1 MDEKSSCS
9 LQLFFFFDAAAME
22 DVLVAL
28 TMLLLLRVARVGLP
42 PLVGAWRQVTVEE
55 LDALHE
61 AASFSFRTRHIP
73 PNFLACKEK
82 LRQER
87 IASSMTACIRQCL
100 LADPTYSWE
109 VLRQSFGPLQDAW
122 LRFRRQH
129 PTCPVH
135 VAATLHVL
143 QRRLGIVRDPSE
155 VEKSA
160 QCWALL
166 DQLSGPEDVAMSPPS
181 VAETSQV
188 QSSEASTRTACVAK
202 PEKRSWS
209 KHAFSLSRLSSDVEI
224 DVEVPVHVSPGEVQ
238 LLPTYF
244 RLLQL
249 HQEDGDSGGLAPDVP
264 EWAMTWIDPNFWTLD
279 GLMAFVS
286 SVSAADREL
295 VDTVCGV
302 NSPGDTTA
310 AASAVNHAPAAER
323 PKVLRPTRW
332 GRCLRCKLSLRP
344 HVFKSGQ
351 RSGEAYYV
359 CAGFFQKGSHGQ
371 DRRCWWSTP
380 VPENKVSELP
390 RFIRNQVHSLP
401 A

>member
-1 MDEKSSCS
+1 M
-9 LQLFFFFDAAAME
+9 
-22 DVLVAL
+22 
-28 TMLLLLRVARVGLP
+28 
-42 PLVGAWRQVTVEE
+42 
-55 LDALHE
+55 
-61 AASFSFRTRHIP
+61 
-73 PNFLACKEK
+73 
-82 LRQER
+82 
-87 IASSMTACIRQCL
+87 
-100 LADPTYSWE
+100 
-109 VLRQSFGPLQDAW
+109 
-122 LRFRRQH
+122 
-129 PTCPVH
+129 
-135 VAATLHVL
+135 
-143 QRRLGIVRDPSE
+143 
-155 VEKSA
+155 
-160 QCWALL
+160 
-166 DQLSGPEDVAMSPPS
+166 
-181 VAETSQV
+181 
-188 QSSEASTRTACVAK
+188 
-202 PEKRSWS
+202 
-209 KHAFSLSRLSSDVEI
+209 EI